1 MTAKK
6 LESYYMK
13 ANMLSRV
20 ADGMFWLN
28 RYMERTDGM
37 LLTLNTNY
45 ILSFD
50 KESDNC
56 QGYAPLLKYYTNL
69 THDRIDEVQ
78 NDTNFVLKYIICDSS
93 NHNSVKNL
101 VVKARENARGSQD
114 KITKELWEH
123 INSLYHFMNSPD
135 LPKKLETSNALKI
148 VSKLNKDLLLYNGIL
163 QVTMPRG
170 MSWNFSSIGKLIERC
185 LQTISMTQAYYAA
198 IDYNLDGNE
207 DLMYWKRLLLS
218 LSGYELYLKS
228 YSNIKHN
235 RKVVQHVIFNY
246 DFAHSVIFTL
256 DLIDKYLDALVTDN
270 EQNEAR
276 TLYYQFGRLK
286 SYIVYTD
293 YQHLTNKQLEDVL
306 ETTKTQLTQFSIDF
320 SKLFFS
326 YT

>member
-1 MTAKK
+1 
-6 LESYYMK
+6 MK

-37 LLTLNTNY
+37 LLTLSTSY

-50 KESDNC
+50 KETDDC
-56 QGYAPLLKYYTNL
+56 QGYKPLLKYYTNL
-69 THDRIDEVQ
+69 SSDQINEVQ
-78 NDTNFVLKYIICDSS
+78 NDTAFVLKYIICDSN

-101 VVKARENARGSQD
+101 VIKARENARGSQD

-123 INSLYHFMNSPD
+123 INSLYHYMNSPE
-135 LPKKLETSNALKI
+135 LPRKLGSSDALK
-148 VSKLNKDLLLYNGIL
+148 VVNKLNKELLLYNGIL
-163 QVTMPRG
+163 HVTMPRG
-170 MSWNFSSIGKLIERC
+170 LGWSFSSIGKLIERC
-185 LQTISMTQAYYAA
+185 LQTISMTQSYY
-198 IDYNLDGNE
+198 IPINYNLDGNE
-207 DLMYWKRLLLS
+207 DVMYWKRLLLS

-235 RKVVQHVIFNY
+235 RKIVQHVIFNP

-256 DLIDKYLDALVTDN
+256 DLIDQYLNSLVKDS
-270 EQNEAR
+270 ELSEAR
-276 TLYYQFGRLK
+276 TLYNQFGRLK
-286 SYIVYTD
+286 SYIAYTD
-293 YQHLTNKQLEDVL
+293 YHHMTNQQLEEVL
-306 ETTKTQLTQFSIDF
+306 ETTKKQLNQFSVDF

>member
-1 MTAKK
+1 
-6 LESYYMK
+6 MK

-37 LLTLNTNY
+37 LLTLNTSY

-50 KESDNC
+50 KETDDC
-56 QGYAPLLKYYTNL
+56 QGYKPLLKYYTDL
-69 THDRIDEVQ
+69 THDQINEVQ
-78 NDTNFVLKYIICDSS
+78 YDTNFVLKYIICDSL

-135 LPKKLETSNALKI
+135 LPRKLETSDALQI
-148 VSKLNKDLLLYNGIL
+148 VNKLNKDLLLYNGIL
-163 QVTMPRG
+163 HVTMPRG
-170 MSWNFSSIGKLIERC
+170 LGWSFSNIGKLIERC
-185 LQTISMTQAYYAA
+185 LQTISMTQAYYAP
-198 IDYNLDGNE
+198 INYNLDGNE
-207 DLMYWKRLLLS
+207 DVMYWRRLLLS

-235 RKVVQHVIFNY
+235 RKVVQHVIFNQ

-256 DLIDKYLDALVTDN
+256 ELINKYLDCLVKDS
-270 EQNEAR
+270 EISEAR
-276 TLYYQFGRLK
+276 KLYNQFGRLK
-286 SYIVYTD
+286 SYVDFTD
-293 YQHLTNKQLEDVL
+293 YHHLTDKQLEEVL
-306 ETTKTQLTQFSIDF
+306 ETTKAQLNQFSIDF